1 MKISYNWL
9 QEYID
14 IDLTVE
20 EVAQKITD
28 AGLEVEEIIAP
39 PDVDEKV
46 VIGLVETIKPHPDA
60 DKLNICSVNIGS
72 ETRQI
77 VCGASN
83 VRIGQI
89 VPVAMVGAR
98 LPIGIKIKKAKIRGI
113 ESIGMICSREELG
126 LEKSSSGIWPLE
138 TIAEPGTRM
147 KEYLK
152 SSQDYILDLFITP
165 NRADCFSHIGIAR
178 EIAAFTG
185 KDVVTPDVNIK
196 EDGVAQTKNLID
208 VQIDYPEG
216 CPRYAARVIKNVTI
230 KESPDWLKQ
239 KLEAIGQRPINN
251 VVDITNFVLNELGQ
265 PLHAFD
271 YDNISGKKIIVRK
284 SRPSEK
290 FVTLDSRE
298 RELPENTIMICDG
311 EKAVAIGGIMGG
323 LNSEV
328 TRSTTSVLLESAY
341 FNPENIVS
349 SCRKIGLITDASQR
363 FEKGTD
369 FNNVIYSL
377 DRAAQLIA
385 ELSSGTIVRGTV
397 DVYPRPL
404 TPPVIK
410 FEPNRVNR
418 ILGTDFSD
426 ADILKTL
433 QSVGIKKTG
442 QGMSTPS
449 YRIDLKEDIDLVEEV
464 ARLKG
469 YDQLPTSVIEPV
481 SIEQIPKMADAHLS
495 NIRAACLELGLQEIF
510 TNSMV
515 SDTAAALE
523 NGQDPVVIINPI
535 SDDLSRMRTTLLHG
549 CLSVMAHNVKRN
561 MPDMQVFEIGRVFY
575 SRGNNTLPEQPIHC
589 AMAISGEALPQHWSD
604 GKHRKVDYFDIKG
617 LIESFFEKLLL
628 DRLEF
633 VSYPN
638 QKKFDNNLSV
648 QIYYNKKIV
657 GLAGKVQDRIIGN
670 YGVEKDVFFAELDLS
685 VIEGFLKDGKKYR
698 PIPKFPSSDRDLALI
713 VDDELN
719 VADLLTFIRKQ
730 GGKLVNDVQLFDVY
744 SGDKVGTG
752 KKSIAFRL
760 RFQSDVKTL
769 NDAEIDKIFKKI
781 INQAE
786 KVYSAA
792 LRDK

>member
-20 EVAQKITD
+20 EIAQKITD

-46 VIGLVETIKPHPDA
+46 VIGLVENIKPHPDA
-60 DKLNICSVNIGS
+60 DKLNICSVNIGR
-72 ETRQI
+72 ETHQI

-83 VRIGQI
+83 VRIGQS
-89 VPVAMVGAR
+89 VPVAQVGAR
-98 LPIGIKIKKAKIRGI
+98 LPIGLKIKKAKIRGV
-113 ESIGMICSREELG
+113 ESFGMICSREELG

-138 TIAEPGTRM
+138 TIDEPGTRM

-152 SSQDYILDLFITP
+152 SSQDYVLDLFITP

-185 KDVVTPDVNIK
+185 KDVVIPDLNVK
-196 EDGVAQTKNLID
+196 EDGMAQTKNLID

-216 CPRYAARVIKNVTI
+216 CPRYAARVIKNVKI
-230 KESPDWLKQ
+230 KESPAWLKQ

-251 VVDITNFVLNELGQ
+251 VVDITNFVLNEFGQ

-271 YDNISGKKIIVRK
+271 YDKISGKKIIVRK
-284 SRPSEK
+284 SRPAEK
-290 FVTLDSRE
+290 FITLDSRE
-298 RELPENTIMICDG
+298 RELPDNTIMICDA

-328 TRSTTSVLLESAY
+328 TESTTDILLESAY

-369 FNNVIYSL
+369 FDNVIYSL

-385 ELSSGTIVRGTV
+385 ELSDGTISRGVV

-404 TPPVIK
+404 TPAVIK

-418 ILGTDFSD
+418 ILGTDFND
-426 ADILKTL
+426 TEILRTL

-469 YDQLPTSVIEPV
+469 YDHLPTSVIEPV
-481 SIEQIPKMADAHLS
+481 SIEQMPKMTDAHLS
-495 NIRAACLELGLQEIF
+495 KIRAACLELGLQEIF

-515 SDTAAALE
+515 SDAAAALE
-523 NGQDPVVIINPI
+523 NGQDPVVILNPI

-549 CLSVMAHNVKRN
+549 CLSVVAHNVKRN

-575 SRGNNTLPEQPIHC
+575 SRGINTLPEQPIHC
-589 AMAISGEALPQHWSD
+589 AMALSGEAAPQHWSD
-604 GKHRKVDYFDIKG
+604 SKHRKVDYFDIKG

-638 QKKFDNNLSV
+638 QKIFDNNLSV
-648 QIYYNKKIV
+648 QIYYNKKII
-657 GLAGKVQDRIIGN
+657 GLAGKVQDRIIGD
-670 YGVEKDVFFAELDLS
+670 YGFEKDVFFAELDLS
-685 VIEGFLKDGKKYR
+685 VIEGFLKDEKKYK

-713 VDDELN
+713 VDDELS
-719 VADLLTFIRKQ
+719 VADLLTFVRKQ
-730 GGKLVNDVQLFDVY
+730 GGKLVHDVQVFDVY

-769 NDAEIDKIFKKI
+769 NDSEIDKIFRKI
-781 INQAE
+781 IYQAE
-786 KVYSAA
+786 KKYSAT
-792 LRDK
+792 LRDR